1 MLSAIKYMNKIVEC
15 VPNISEGR
23 DQQKLE
29 LIVSAIASVT
39 DAILLDCEMDG
50 DHNRSV
56 ITFAGDPEAVLEA
69 AFRAAATAVELIDLN
84 HHSGEH
90 PRIGALDVLPFVPI
104 EGVSLEE
111 CIGLARKAGERI
123 ARELNIPVY
132 LYERAATRPER
143 VDLADV
149 RRGEFE
155 GLRQAIETDPAR
167 KPDFGEAKIHP
178 TAGAMAIG
186 ARQPLIAYNI
196 NLATQDLSIAKKIA
210 KAVRGRDGGLQ
221 NVKALG
227 LELKNRGQTQVSMNL
242 VNFRETP
249 IFRVFEM
256 VKREAE
262 RHGVALAGSEFV
274 GLVPQSALNAC
285 TDFYLRVANFNEDL
299 IFEHRLQTEMA
310 KRGRGLKPVQ
320 LPVHLIDRRAE
331 IDRIGAGYPAG
342 SDSPSLDKF
351 AEEVADSTLTPDGGV
366 VAAYTGVLAASL
378 GSMVCNMTIGQK
390 AEVEEEVRSVLYQLD
405 RLKEDLRLA
414 MNEEEDI
421 RVLLIEAMTLPRD
434 TDGERLARMTAIEE
448 ATKSAVALP
457 LRVAQ
462 GTMEVLE
469 LLSELSEIGNP
480 AAYSNLAVAG
490 QLAIS
495 SMRGAAYD
503 VLSHLLSIND
513 DEFNRNR
520 RAELSELFTRGQ
532 TIADEIEA
540 LFFRLYPR

>member
-1 MLSAIKYMNKIVEC
+1 MLSNKNMKKIVEC

-29 LIVSAIASVT
+29 LIVSAIASVP

-104 EGVSLEE
+104 EDVTLEE
-111 CIGLARKAGERI
+111 CVALARRAGERI
-123 ARELNIPVY
+123 ALELNIPVY

-149 RRGEFE
+149 RRGEYE
-155 GLRQAIETDPAR
+155 ELRQLIETDPAR
-167 KPDFGEAKIHP
+167 KPDFGEAKLHP
-178 TAGAMAIG
+178 TAGAMAVG

-196 NLATQDLSIAKKIA
+196 NLATQDLSIAKRIA

-256 VKREAE
+256 VRREAE
-262 RHGVALAGSEFV
+262 RHSVAIAGSEFV

-285 TDFYLRVANFNEDL
+285 SDFYLRVENFNDDL

-331 IDRIGAGYPAG
+331 SDKIAASA
-342 SDSPSLDKF
+342 SDSPTIDSF
-351 AEEVADSTLTPDGGV
+351 AADVADTTLTPDGGV
-366 VAAYTGVLAASL
+366 VAAYAGVLAASL
-378 GSMVCNMTIGQK
+378 ASMVCNLTIEQK
-390 AEVEEEVRSVLYQLD
+390 AEVEEEVRSVLYQLE
-405 RLKEDLRLA
+405 RLREDLRLA

-434 TDGERLARMTAIEE
+434 TDAERLARMTAIEE

-480 AAYSNLAVAG
+480 AAYSNLAVAA
-490 QLAIS
+490 QLASS

-513 DEFNRNR
+513 EEFNRNR
-520 RAELSELFTRGQ
+520 RAELSDLFTRGQ

>member
-1 MLSAIKYMNKIVEC
+1 MNKIVEC

-29 LIVSAIASVT
+29 LIVSAIASVP

-56 ITFAGDPEAVLEA
+56 ITFAGEPDAVVEAS
-69 AFRAAATAVELIDLN
+69 FRAAATAVELIDLN
-84 HHSGEH
+84 QHTGEH

-111 CIGLARKAGERI
+111 CVALARRAGERI

-132 LYERAATRPER
+132 LYEAAATRPER
-143 VDLADV
+143 IDLAEV

-155 GLRQAIETDPAR
+155 GLRQEIEINPAR
-167 KPDFGEAKIHP
+167 KPDFGTAKIHP
-178 TAGAMAIG
+178 TAGAMAVG
-186 ARQPLIAYNI
+186 ARRPLIAYNI
-196 NLATQDLSIAKKIA
+196 NLASQDLTIAKKIA

-242 VNFRETP
+242 VNYQETP

-256 VKREAE
+256 VKSEAE
-262 RHGVALAGSEFV
+262 RHGVSIAGSEFI

-285 TDFYLRVANFNEDL
+285 SDFYLRVENFSEDL
-299 IFEHRLQTEMA
+299 IFEHRLRAELA
-310 KRGRGLKPVQ
+310 KRRGVMAPVQ
-320 LPVHLIDRRAE
+320 RVEHQIPADKIPIIYQGGNDIPSIDR
-331 IDRIGAGYPAG
+331 
-342 SDSPSLDKF
+342 F
-351 AEEVADSTLTPDGGV
+351 ADEVADRNLTPDGGV
-366 VAAYTGVLAASL
+366 VAAYTGVLASSL
-378 GSMVCNMTIGQK
+378 GIMVCNVTIGQK
-390 AEVEEEVRSVLYQLD
+390 AQIEGEVRGILYQLE
-405 RLKEDLRLA
+405 RLREDLRMA

-421 RVLLIEAMTLPRD
+421 QILLIEAMTLPRE
-434 TDGERLARMTAIEE
+434 TEAERLARTTAIEE
-448 ATKSAVALP
+448 ATKSAVAVP

-462 GTMEVLE
+462 GDMEVLE

-480 AAYSNLAVAG
+480 TAFANLAVAA
-490 QLAIS
+490 QLAMS

-503 VLSHLLSIND
+503 ILSHLLSIND

-520 RAELSELFTRGQ
+520 RAELSDLFTRGQ
-532 TIADEIEA
+532 GRADEIEA